1 MDGHW
6 FQDQLRRSGRSQADL
21 ARYLRLNAAAVSRM
35 FKGERQM
42 KLLEAAQIA
51 AFLGVSHE
59 EVIRRAGL
67 YDQRG
72 EFLGL
77 AHEAVRAGGLHET
90 PGATSLLAPPASLL
104 APPEGPPAGARLSP
118 FGQRDLPVRGRAQGG
133 PDGSVM
139 LDNEPIDWT
148 YRPPE
153 LLGTRDAFAMFVT
166 GSSMGDVLP
175 EGATVYIHPSLP
187 PRPNDLVVVEKRSHE
202 ALIKRLLRRT
212 ADQVVLRQ
220 YNPPLD
226 FDLPREEIRALYRVI
241 GALFP

>member
-6 FQDQLRRSGRSQADL
+6 FQEQLRRSGRSQADL
-21 ARYLRLNAAAVSRM
+21 ARHLRLNAAAVSRM

-51 AFLGVSHE
+51 SFLAVSHD

-72 EFLGL
+72 EFQGL
-77 AHEAVRAGGLHET
+77 PHDIVPRHPGLHESAAAQT
-90 PGATSLLAPPASLL
+90 VL
-104 APPEGPPAGARLSP
+104 APPEGMPAGARISP

-133 PDGSVM
+133 PDGAVM

-175 EGATVYIHPSLP
+175 EGATIFIHPNLP
-187 PRPNDLVVVEKRSHE
+187 ARPNDLVVVEKRDHE
-202 ALIKRLLRRT
+202 ALIKRLVRRT
-212 ADQVVLRQ
+212 AEQITLRQ
-220 YNPPLD
+220 YDPAKD
-226 FDLPREEIRALYRVI
+226 FDLPRDSVRALYRVI

>member
-1 MDGHW
+1 
-6 FQDQLRRSGRSQADL
+6 
-21 ARYLRLNAAAVSRM
+21 M

-77 AHEAVRAGGLHET
+77 AHEQASRTAGLHEGPNT
-90 PGATSLLAPPASLL
+90 GGLL
-104 APPEGPPAGARLSP
+104 APPEAMPAAARMAP

-133 PDGSVM
+133 PDGAVM

-166 GSSMGDVLP
+166 GGSMGDVLP
-175 EGATVYIHPSLP
+175 EGATVFIHPNLP
-187 PRPNDLVVVEKRSHE
+187 PRPNDLVVVEKRNHE
-202 ALIKRLLRRT
+202 ALIKRLVRRT
-212 ADQVVLRQ
+212 IEHVTLRQ
-220 YNPPLD
+220 YDPAQD
-226 FDLPREEIRALYRVI
+226 FELPREDIRSLYRVI